1 MAIDKKLIHFKSKS
15 VFNQKLANNE
25 ILDTSIV
32 FIKDTQEIWTHG
44 QLYKCTDNDTTYSAG
59 DGISLSG
66 TTFSHADTNTNI
78 STDTS
83 YGPTADVTQSAKNTA
98 TFKIPQ
104 ITLDQ
109 FGHVKSVSEKT
120 ITVTDTDTNTNTHY
134 TTGIRAGKSQTI
146 TNTSVNDP
154 YIKIVDDATY
164 REQIQLKGEG
174 TVSIQSDASGVI
186 RITGSAHPTTLKNP
200 NSLKFGTKSYDG
212 SSEQEITAADLGLS
226 SALKYCGIT
235 TTALSD
241 GSTTNPITINDSDH
255 TAEAGCVVFYEDKEF
270 AFNGSSWEELGYSID
285 LSGYKTKQTAKNSP
299 AALTTTATAFIDT
312 ISQDANGVITA
323 TKRKLPIASST
334 VAGIT
339 KVIDSNRDTSTDA
352 AASAGAVK
360 ATWDL
365 ASSKWTYDENTIKN
379 VISNTPIY
387 ETQIQR
393 GQNTIGDVTV
403 VDMAMSNKHN
413 PNRLAYGNPDGVK
426 IEYSRDGGSTWT
438 DYGATWQQKVAL
450 YSGQTNAFYAG
461 NRTSNTSLQD
471 RLRITLNAKVMGVYT
486 NPKKLLLNVSMNG
499 TTGATM
505 TIERARLGSNT
516 SFEYYN
522 EYFVNGWSGWNSIPL
537 DWGTFGGGDTQYDN
551 WSVMRLTFTPAGYYT
566 GYENQGAFH
575 VFDLALHGSTD
586 WTTPSEMARTG
597 HIYTYDVTQS
607 VTFPNRVT
615 INGGLHLGSSSGDA
629 GTDKTKIYFG
639 DSDYAWIGE
648 WEANE
653 DEGDSDDHFT
663 IHAGQEIY
671 LDCGYEEHK
680 GVRFSEYNMLPY
692 SWEGSPYSY
701 DIGSSSW
708 RFANG
713 YFSKQVFAAQGFME
727 ESDERLKNFEGRIN
741 IDLDKLANLKK
752 NYFTWKDKDDTN
764 RQLGVSAQEIKELY
778 PEIVTETED
787 GILNVAYDK
796 LSVVALAAIDQLHD
810 ENKELKNKINTLEER
825 LAKLESLLE
834 K

>member
-1 MAIDKKLIHFKSKS
+1 MAIEKKLIHFKSKS

-83 YGPTADVTQSAKNTA
+83 YGPATDVTQSAKNTA
-98 TFKIPQ
+98 TFKVPQ

-120 ITVTDTDTNTNTHY
+120 ITVTDTDTNTDTHY

-146 TNTSVNDP
+146 TNGGVNNP

-174 TVSIQSDASGVI
+174 TVSIQSDAFGVI
-186 RITGSAHPTTLKNP
+186 SIIGSAHPTTLKNP
-200 NSLKFGTKSYDG
+200 NALKFGSKSYDG

-241 GSTTNPITINDSDH
+241 GSTTNPVKINNADH

-270 AFNGSSWEELGYSID
+270 AFNGSSWEELGCSID
-285 LSGYKTKQTAKNSP
+285 LSGYKTKQTAKTSP
-299 AALTTTATAFIDT
+299 STLTTTATAFIDT
-312 ISQDANGVITA
+312 ITQDENGVITA
-323 TKRKLPIASST
+323 TKRKLPTASST

-393 GQNTIGDVTV
+393 GGYMLGDVTV
-403 VDMAMSNKHN
+403 VDMAMSNRHN

-450 YSGQTNAFYAG
+450 YSGQTNAFYTG
-461 NRTSNTSLQD
+461 GRTSNTSLQD
-471 RLRITLNAKVMGVYT
+471 RLRITFDAKAMGVYT

-499 TTGATM
+499 TAGATM

-537 DWGTFGGGDTQYDN
+537 DWGTFGGGDGQTTN
-551 WSVMRLTFTPAGYYT
+551 WSVMRLTFAPTGYYDSS
-566 GYENQGAFH
+566 YEGTGAFL
-575 VFDLALHGSTD
+575 VQDVMLFGSTD
-586 WTTPSEMARTG
+586 WTTPSEMARSG
-597 HIYTYDVTQS
+597 HIYTYDVNQN
-607 VTFPNRVT
+607 VTFPNVVQ
-615 INGGLHLGSSSGDA
+615 INGGLHLDSSASDA
-629 GTDKTKIYFG
+629 GTNKTRIYFG
-639 DSDYAWIGE
+639 DGDYCWIGE
-648 WEANE
+648 YCV
-653 DEGDSDDHFT
+653 DDVDSSDDCLT
-663 IHAGQEIY
+663 IHGGNGVYIGNA
-671 LDCGYEEHK
+671 DEEDFVYVSGSRLYAANGFFEQSDARLK
-680 GVRFSEYNMLPY
+680 DFSEP
-692 SWEGSPYSY
+692 
-701 DIGSSSW
+701 
-708 RFANG
+708 
-713 YFSKQVFAAQGFME
+713 
-727 ESDERLKNFEGRIN
+727 IN
-741 IDLDKLANLKK
+741 VDFDKLSKLTKS
-752 NYFTWKDKDDTN
+752 YFTWKDKRN
-764 RQLGVSAQEIKELY
+764 NERQLGVSAQEIKELY
-778 PEIVTETED
+778 PEIVSETED

-810 ENKELKNKINTLEER
+810 ENKKLKNKINTLEER

-834 K
+834 R